1 MSQWV
6 KKFTAK
12 SDGWSSALVEVD
24 DWKTVFQL
32 RKPWAYS
39 KTWPWVRDHP
49 FKNPISSLGIK
60 RSNYCIRTQQQRL
73 KKRHLQNNVVPLGSV
88 SALKTFS
95 YIYLT

>member
-39 KTWPWVRDHP
+39 KTWPWVRDHT
-49 FKNPISSLGIK
+49 FKNPTLLSWD
-60 RSNYCIRTQQQRL
+60 Q
-73 KKRHLQNNVVPLGSV
+73 KK
-88 SALKTFS
+88 
-95 YIYLT
+95 